1 MNNDKVYGNVAKFAY
16 THNSKILKPFSEPEV
31 YGTNSGEDERRYE
44 LAQDQITLDNYDPT
58 KTWVEI
64 VWANASW
71 GTVFQIQ
78 KTDDTWETFYSHNS
92 VHQDVNHPVST
103 YKMLTGNY
111 KTTADGLP
119 IIRFYH
125 TDDIHNTISP
135 PQNTDA
141 NSHYFYKMMGRDISK
156 KFVTYRINDLAWY
169 NNTYLENLQ
178 NATEEEIQRSL
189 NSAFKKDSAD
199 CEFGIK
205 FPTN

>member
-1 MNNDKVYGNVAKFAY
+1 MKNEKVYGNAEKFAY

-31 YGTNSGEDERRYE
+31 YGTNSGTNERRYE
-44 LAQDQITLDNYDPT
+44 LVQDPITLDNYDPT

-71 GTVFQIQ
+71 GTVFEIQ
-78 KTDDTWETFYSHNS
+78 KTNGDWEEFYSHRS
-92 VHQDVNHPVST
+92 VHQNVNNPVST
-103 YKMLTGNY
+103 YKELSGNY
-111 KTTADGLP
+111 KITPDGLP

-125 TDDIHNTISP
+125 TEDEHNTISP
-135 PQNTDA
+135 PKNTDA
-141 NSHYFYKMMGRDISK
+141 NSHFFYKMMGRDKSK
-156 KFVTYRINDLAWY
+156 RFVAYRINDLAWY
-169 NNTYLENLQ
+169 NNTYLEDLQ

-189 NSAFKKDSAD
+189 DSAFTKDSAD